1 MATDFTT
8 ILSTIYCRILFSFVV
23 KNFFARIKFIE
34 QFDFSSCVAPLII
47 SNSSHRIARDEYF
60 F

>member
-8 ILSTIYCRILFSFVV
+8 ILATIYHRILFSFIV
-23 KNFFARIKFIE
+23 KNFFAEIKFAE
-34 QFDFSSCVAPLII
+34 QFDFSSRVAPLII
-47 SNSSHRIARDEYF
+47 NNSSRRIARDEYF

>member
-8 ILSTIYCRILFSFVV
+8 ILAKIYHRILFSFIV
-23 KNFFARIKFIE
+23 KNFFAEIKFAE
-34 QFDFSSCVAPLII
+34 QFDFSSRVAPLII
-47 SNSSHRIARDEYF
+47 SNSSRRIARDEYF